1 MEQEFYASI
10 KLVSGEE
17 IFSLVCP
24 SYEEEDTFL
33 ILDNPVLI
41 ETIQSKKGN
50 ILGYK
55 IKPWLN
61 IPEDEMFI
69 VNLDKVITMT
79 EIKTSQIIKIYKKYL
94 NQSVNSGIDM
104 DRKMGFISKVD
115 EARILLENIYR
126 TK

>member
-41 ETIQSKKGN
+41 EIIESKKGN

-55 IKPWLN
+55 IKPWMN

-69 VNLDKVITMT
+69 VNLNKVITMT
-79 EIKTSQIIKIYKKYL
+79 EIRSHQMIKIYKKYL
-94 NQSVNSGIDM
+94 NQNLSSNAGM

>member
-24 SYEEEDTFL
+24 TYEEEETFL

-41 ETIQSKKGN
+41 EPIESRKGN

-55 IKPWLN
+55 IKPWLS

-79 EIKTSQIIKIYKKYL
+79 EVKTHQILKIYKRYL
-94 NQSVNSGIDM
+94 NQNVNSGVDI

-115 EARILLENIYR
+115 EARVFLENIYK

>member
-10 KLVSGEE
+10 KLISGEE

-41 ETIQSKKGN
+41 EIIESRRGN

-61 IPEDEMFI
+61 VPDDEMYI
-69 VNLDKVITMT
+69 INLNKVITMT
-79 EIKTSQIIKIYKKYL
+79 EVRTNEIIKVYKKYL
-94 NQSVNSGIDM
+94 NQNTNSNVDM

-115 EARILLENIYR
+115 EARVFLENIYK

>member
-10 KLVSGEE
+10 KLISGEE

-41 ETIQSKKGN
+41 ETIESRKGN
-50 ILGYK
+50 IVGYK

-61 IPEDEMFI
+61 IPDDEMFI
-69 VNLDKVITMT
+69 VNLNKVITMT
-79 EIKTSQIIKIYKKYL
+79 EIKSSQIIKIYKRYL
-94 NQSVNSGIDM
+94 NQNLSVDM

-115 EARILLENIYR
+115 EARVFLENIYR

>member
-10 KLVSGEE
+10 KLISGEE

-41 ETIQSKKGN
+41 ETIESRKGN
-50 ILGYK
+50 IVGYK

-61 IPEDEMFI
+61 IPDDEMFI
-69 VNLDKVITMT
+69 VNLNKVITMT
-79 EIKTSQIIKIYKKYL
+79 EIKSNQIIKIYKRYL
-94 NQSVNSGIDM
+94 NQNLSVDM

-115 EARILLENIYR
+115 EARVFLENIYR